1 MARSGLTAD
10 EVEALDT
17 DDVSI
22 PILEEGVYIGTND
35 TVWKRMLAAV
45 IASNLRCEVMISSPK
60 KNLRMKTMVFIG
72 HEEDVQV
79 ASECYKLTIK
89 VAQRCFRRYSKW
101 SSDRDLPIDTKSQKV
116 RNSYYVGFVE
126 GLNEAYSYQVE
137 ENSEL
142 AIALQLPSD
151 VRAFVDAKNLD
162 AAPNRKVGFGDLFI
176 RNHGYQDGYSYGT
189 GHTLD

>member
-1 MARSGLTAD
+1 
-10 EVEALDT
+10 
-17 DDVSI
+17 
-22 PILEEGVYIGTND
+22 
-35 TVWKRMLAAV
+35 
-45 IASNLRCEVMISSPK
+45 
-60 KNLRMKTMVFIG
+60 MVFIG

-101 SSDRDLPIDTKSQKV
+101 RSDRCFPIDTKSKKV

-137 ENSEL
+137 KNSEL

-162 AAPNRKVGFGDLFI
+162 YAPNRKVGFGNQHI
-176 RNHGYQDGYSYGT
+176 RSHGYQGGYSYGT